1 MLKYLRYVYYY
12 GKLFFN
18 FFWKYFKII
27 YYYYFYIAY
36 HKYLGACGVMITLSV
51 TKPVCSIVKHI
62 IYVFFG
68 MIILCYCFIYI
79 GWMFVSLYF
88 GNWNMILSPFFFAS
102 FEQSWICIFWYF
114 TAVLH
119 FGFCTASWLIN
130 EFFNAGD
137 FGDKMYVVWCVGLIA
152 QY

>member
-12 GKLFFN
+12 GINCFFN

-36 HKYLGACGVMITLSV
+36 HKYLGACGVMITLSA

-88 GNWNMILSPFFFAS
+88 GNWNMILSPFFF
-102 FEQSWICIFWYF
+102 CIIWAVVNLYFLVLYSCSTFWF
-114 TAVLH
+114 LH
-119 FGFCTASWLIN
+119 SKLV
-130 EFFNAGD
+130 
-137 FGDKMYVVWCVGLIA
+137 DKWVF
-152 QY
+152 